1 MGDSHG
7 MHQPVVDTRGR
18 TDMDTGADMDVHAGA
33 DMDPRAYLDT
43 RSDMDSHPRPDADGC
58 TNSDSHRH
66 SHACGYPDYGS
77 NRDTN
82 RDCYFNRNG
91 DSYTAPDPD
100 SDTHSYTVIC
110 AGRVAHSGATSD

>member
-1 MGDSHG
+1 MGHSHG

-18 TDMDTGADMDVHAGA
+18 TDMDTGANMDFHTGT

-43 RSDMDSHPRPDADGC
+43 RSDLDSHSRPDADGC

-66 SHACGYPDYGS
+66 SHACGYPDYS
-77 NRDTN
+77 SN

-110 AGRVAHSGATSD
+110 AGCATNGRAPND